1 MPDKR
6 SRGSSAGHGMAG
18 AASVARQRLSHT
30 VRNAQF
36 DPRKMSGRG
45 RIVFALITGL
55 AFLLIAYLVVRGS
68 SIETAPDAAKPPASP
83 ATQSG
88 SKVADSK
95 EAPGKEDLNTE
106 DGSEDQLNN
115 RAYTQR
121 ANVEI
126 DVTTRTVSVT
136 SAFAGTEIVLFGAV
150 EDVVAESRAG
160 SPTGEDSL
168 DIVLAVKGAPQP
180 LTIRRK
186 SNVGGLWL
194 NTDALAIDNVPSF
207 YALSTT
213 RELHEI
219 ATPKVLAAH
228 GIGFQE
234 VIPPNPGAEKGMT
247 ENQLASYREALLR
260 LKQREGL
267 FFERI
272 GGVSFTGQTLFRSTV
287 RLPANVPVGPL
298 VAEVYVFSGGDFLTK
313 VATRVE
319 LKRAGLE
326 KILHELAFENPLL
339 YGIMAVFLAVVS
351 GLIASAVFQ
360 RAKR

>member
-6 SRGSSAGHGMAG
+6 QRSSSAGPAMAG
-18 AASVARQRLSHT
+18 AASAARHRLAHT

-45 RIVFALITGL
+45 RIVFALATGL

-68 SIETAPDAAKPPASP
+68 SPETAPQADKSSASP
-83 ATQSG
+83 AAHSG
-88 SKVADSK
+88 SKAADSNQ
-95 EAPGKEDLNTE
+95 APGTD
-106 DGSEDQLNN
+106 DGNESHLDN

-136 SAFAGTEIVLFGAV
+136 SAFSGSEIVLFGAV
-150 EDVVAESRAG
+150 EDVGGVGREGSASAED
-160 SPTGEDSL
+160 TL
-168 DIVLAVKGAPQP
+168 DIVLAVKGATQP

-194 NTDALAIDNVPSF
+194 NTAALPIENVPSF

-213 RELHEI
+213 RELSDI
-219 ATPKVLAAH
+219 ASPEVLATH
-228 GIGFQE
+228 GIGFEE
-234 VIPPNPGAEKGMT
+234 VIPPHPHAAKDMNSK
-247 ENQLASYREALLR
+247 QLAGYRAALLR
-260 LKQREGL
+260 LKQSEGL

-272 GGVSFTGQTLFRSTV
+272 GGISFTGQTLFRSTV

-298 VAEVYVFSGGDFLTK
+298 DAEVYVFSDGEFLAK

-339 YGIMAVFLAVVS
+339 YGIMAVFLAVIS

>member
-1 MPDKR
+1 MPDNGTQGPR
-6 SRGSSAGHGMAG
+6 ISPGMAG
-18 AASVARQRLSHT
+18 AATLARQRLAHG
-30 VRNAQF
+30 VRKVQF
-36 DPRKMSGRG
+36 DPRRMSGRG
-45 RIVFALITGL
+45 RIIFGLFTVL
-55 AFLLIAYLVVRGS
+55 AFVLVTYLAVGS
-68 SIETAPDAAKPPASP
+68 NGKQSAPGSP
-83 ATQSG
+83 AAASNSAANSKAGKPAGKSASADEEGSG
-88 SKVADSK
+88 SH
-95 EAPGKEDLNTE
+95 LI
-106 DGSEDQLNN
+106 N
-115 RAYTQR
+115 RAYTPR

-150 EDVVAESRAG
+150 ENVVAEARPG
-160 SPTGEDSL
+160 LPTGEDSL

-213 RELHEI
+213 RELNEI
-219 ATPKVLAAH
+219 APPDVLAAH
-228 GIGFQE
+228 GIGFKE
-234 VIPPNPGAEKGMT
+234 VIPPHPDAGKDMSEK
-247 ENQLASYREALLR
+247 QLADYRDALLR

-272 GGVSFTGQTLFRSTV
+272 GGITFTGHTLFRSTV

-298 VAEVYVFSGGDFLTK
+298 VAEVYVFSGGDFLAK
-313 VATRVE
+313 VATRVD

-326 KILHELAFENPLL
+326 KILHELAFESPLL
-339 YGIMAVFLAVVS
+339 YGVLAVVLAVLS

-360 RAKR
+360 RARR